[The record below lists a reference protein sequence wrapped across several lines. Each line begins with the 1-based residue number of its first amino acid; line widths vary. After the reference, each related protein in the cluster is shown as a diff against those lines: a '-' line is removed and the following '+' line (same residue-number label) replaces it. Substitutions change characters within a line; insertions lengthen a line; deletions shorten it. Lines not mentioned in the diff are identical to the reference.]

1 MPNQEINNG
10 RRLIEEWMP
19 INELSVEAIRE
30 GGALAGHPPVN
41 QLHVWWAR
49 RPLVVSRSSVAASLL
64 SADADHANFL
74 NALGTSSQIV
84 ADRRAMDAVKA
95 RGGWSNISFTNDRA
109 FKHNPTD
116 DERQWFKDNLATP
129 DPLVLDITA
138 GGGSIPFEAGRLG
151 LRTHANDLNPVATL
165 ILRATCQWPQQFG
178 NDLLEHYDVVRER
191 FQTRVEELLEGVY
204 AEEPLPPDL
213 VEYNKSTKPKSTVGK
228 PSAPKD
234 LTKHIFGRARF
245 PAPHATASFLY
256 LRIGDSTPRA
266 KASEYCPTNRQ
277 VSATL
282 R

>member
-84 ADRRAMDAVKA
+84 ADRRAMDVVKA
-95 RGGWSNISFTNDRA
+95 QGGWSNISFTNDRA

-191 FQTRVEELLEGVY
+191 FQTRAEELMEGIY

-213 VEYNKSTKPKSTVGK
+213 VEYNEKYAAEIDSGK
-228 PSAPKD
+228 
-234 LTKHIFGRARF
+234 T
-245 PAPHATASFLY
+245 
-256 LRIGDSTPRA
+256 
-266 KASEYCPTNRQ
+266 
-277 VSATL
+277 
-282 R
+282 